1 MAPVAADSQAHRHPL
16 GRHDVRGDAVEF
28 GRRDRAHHVLPGIA
42 CCNIWRQRSHDQSPE
57 NVIPLPS
64 SAQAG
69 AGQQHRSQLEA
80 SAQTDGRR
88 LDPLALGL
96 KRRTPDGEV
105 VWDLE
110 ALGRELRRRLGCP
123 AYRID
128 RDPPAPDDFLAPLA
142 IAEVPM
148 GPALQVWS
156 SMSTVGS
163 IVEDGT
169 LHLHPDAFNV
179 ESPEIPTLPALE
191 RTARAWLRDQIA
203 KIVEPRDYTFVRD
216 VHTGVN
222 GVVCVAFM
230 RPFSTVEALAEE
242 QTCSTQHLQRD
253 YAPDDFR

>member
-1 MAPVAADSQAHRHPL
+1 MTT
-16 GRHDVRGDAVEF
+16 
-28 GRRDRAHHVLPGIA
+28 
-42 CCNIWRQRSHDQSPE
+42 SPE
-57 NVIPLPS
+57 NVIPFRRPRRRGRDS
-64 SAQAG
+64 ST
-69 AGQQHRSQLEA
+69 RSQLEA
-80 SAQTDGRR
+80 SAQTEGRR

-128 RDPPAPDDFLAPLA
+128 RDPPAPDDFLVPLA

-148 GPALQVWS
+148 GPSLQVWS

-191 RTARAWLRDQIA
+191 MAARAWLRDEIA
-203 KIVEPRDYTFVRD
+203 EIVEPRGYTFVRN

-230 RPFSTVEALAEE
+230 RPFATVEALAEE
-242 QTCSTQHLQRD
+242 LAFLATQHLQRD